1 MRLFKKLNGKYS
13 FNQNYYL
20 NLSKEEQKIYKL
32 TQCNTILNRD
42 MLDKREAYL
51 KNVALDY
58 KDIYGLKGVK
68 FCNDMQHLNKSSPK
82 KHRRVQFT
90 NIIEYSRN

>member
-1 MRLFKKLNGKYS
+1 M
-13 FNQNYYL
+13 
-20 NLSKEEQKIYKL
+20 NLSKEEKEIFKL

-51 KNVALDY
+51 KMVALDY

-68 FCNDMQHLNKSSPK
+68 FHNDMQKCCKSSPK
-82 KHRRVQFT
+82 KSRRVFFT
-90 NIIEYSRN
+90 NNIEYSSN

>member
-1 MRLFKKLNGKYS
+1 M
-13 FNQNYYL
+13 

-42 MLDKREAYL
+42 MLDKRETYL
-51 KNVALDY
+51 KNVAIDY
-58 KDIYGLKGVK
+58 KNIYGIKGAK
-68 FCNDMQHLNKSSPK
+68 FCNNMQHLNKPNNK
-82 KHRRVQFT
+82 KNKRVQFT